1 MQRRESNNNSSL
13 DTVRQENVL
22 FYPCKKAK
30 KWLTSEESDALASK
44 AEELFSFFFR
54 RLFPAQ
60 ERRRGRNFGEIDG
73 AMYRDDER
81 APIFPRKSGR
91 NLEKRGDP
99 RKFGSDGSVPWLSL
113 KKFPP
118 ASTIILMKMAARDFQ
133 PPFFCKKKTK
143 IVNDDDDG
151 SYKYGGERTNFF
163 STVFRSYK

>member
-1 MQRRESNNNSSL
+1 MQRRESNNNSSPGTF
-13 DTVRQENVL
+13 DRR
-22 FYPCKKAK
+22 FFFIHAK
-30 KWLTSEESDALASK
+30 KRKSGSRRRRATRSRQRRRS
-44 AEELFSFFFR
+44 FSFFFFR

-133 PPFFCKKKTK
+133 PPFFCKKKNK
-143 IVNDDDDG
+143 NR
-151 SYKYGGERTNFF
+151 E
-163 STVFRSYK
+163 